1 MHNFGKSNLTLISLL
16 LALFLPAVASGG
28 WTDAS
33 GKPIPDRE
41 NMRSA
46 GDFGV
51 QLLLVPDDTEFRRIW
66 ESSSSPPTLRTSNR
80 VRRGSS
86 ISAMLIFYG
95 CARSNT
101 GKCDVFAEFLLV
113 APDGKRTPAG
123 SGPVWTAAPVSG
135 KLLLAAASMK
145 VGFDRTDATGN
156 YGAIAIVTDRIS
168 GRSLTLSSPFMVE

>member
-1 MHNFGKSNLTLISLL
+1 MKSFIIIL

-33 GKPIPDRE
+33 GKPMPDRE

-51 QLLLVPDDTEFRRIW
+51 QLLLTPDDTEFRRIW
-66 ESSSSPPTLRTSNR
+66 ESSSSPPTLRATDR

-101 GKCDVFAEFLLV
+101 GKCDVFAEFVLV
-113 APDGKRTPAG
+113 DPDGKRTPAG
-123 SGPVWTAAPVSG
+123 SGPVWTVAPVSG
-135 KLLLAAASMK
+135 KLLLSAASLK
-145 VGFDRTDATGN
+145 VGFDQTDAMGT
-156 YGAIAIVTDRIS
+156 YGIIAIVTDRIS